1 MQPNRAKLLAM
12 ATTTV
17 TTLTDADHKRET
29 YINGG
34 WNLAADDDAPRPP
47 EPDPMSSAQSRRAAA
62 QVSEE
67 P

>member
-1 MQPNRAKLLAM
+1 MQPNRAKLLPM

-17 TTLTDADHKRET
+17 INLTDADHKRET

-34 WNLAADDDAPRPP
+34 WNLAADDDAPRP
-47 EPDPMSSAQSRRAAA
+47 ETDPMTSPQARRAAA

-67 P
+67 Q

>member
-1 MQPNRAKLLAM
+1 MQPTRAKLMAM

-17 TTLTDADHKRET
+17 TTLTDTDHKLET

-34 WNLAADDDAPRPP
+34 WNLAADDDAPRP
-47 EPDPMSSAQSRRAAA
+47 ETDPMTSPQARRAAA
-62 QVSEE
+62 QLSEE

>member
-1 MQPNRAKLLAM
+1 M

-17 TTLTDADHKRET
+17 INLTDADHKRET

-34 WNLAADDDAPRPP
+34 WNLAADDDVPHRP
-47 EPDPMSSAQSRRAAA
+47 EPDPMTSPQARRAIA
-62 QVSEE
+62 QVSEK

>member
-1 MQPNRAKLLAM
+1 MQPNRAKLHAM
-12 ATTTV
+12 ATTIV

-34 WNLAADDDAPRPP
+34 WNLAADDDAPRP
-47 EPDPMSSAQSRRAAA
+47 ETDPMTSPQARRAAA
-62 QVSEE
+62 QHDEV